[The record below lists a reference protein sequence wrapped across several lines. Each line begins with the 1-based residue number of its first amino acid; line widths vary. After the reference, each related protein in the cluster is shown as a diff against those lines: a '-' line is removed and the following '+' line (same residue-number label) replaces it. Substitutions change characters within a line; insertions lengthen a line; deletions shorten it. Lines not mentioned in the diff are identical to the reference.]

1 MFTGLVEGLG
11 QVVSK
16 EASGGDVRLVLTLP
30 ESVRDGLRLGDSLAV
45 NGACLTV
52 VSLDGAQAGF
62 DVSTETLACTTL
74 GGLRPGDPV
83 NLEQALRWSDRL
95 GGHLVS
101 GHVDAVGRVR
111 SVSPEARGQRW
122 LFDAPTELHR
132 YIAQKGSITVEGVS
146 LTVNSV
152 DAQGFGVMLIP
163 HTVAV
168 TTFQRLRPGDP
179 INLEVDLVARYLER
193 LHGLPASG

>member
-11 QVVSK
+11 VVRGITPT
-16 EASGGDVRLVLTLP
+16 GGDLRLALTLP
-30 ESVRDGLRLGDSLAV
+30 DAVAEGLKLGDSLAI

-52 VSLDGAQAGF
+52 VAIDGGEAGF

-74 GGLRPGDPV
+74 GRLAPGHRV
-83 NLEQALRWSDRL
+83 NLERALRWSDRL

-111 SVSPEARGQRW
+111 SITAEARGQRW
-122 LFDAPTELHR
+122 QFEAPAALHR
-132 YIAQKGSITVEGVS
+132 YIAAKGSIAVEGVS

-152 DAQGFGVMLIP
+152 DAAGFGVMLIP

-168 TTFQRLRPGDP
+168 TTFGALGVGDP
-179 INLEVDLVARYLER
+179 VNLEVDLVARYLER
-193 LHGLPASG
+193 LHAPAD

>member
-1 MFTGLVEGLG
+1 MFTGLIEGLG
-11 QVVSK
+11 AVR
-16 EASGGDVRLVLTLP
+16 ALTPAAGDVRLTLTVP
-30 ESVRDGLRLGDSLAV
+30 ESVGADLKPGDSLAV

-52 VSLDGAQAGF
+52 VSIDGSDYGF

-74 GGLRPGDPV
+74 GRLAPGHRV
-83 NLEQALRWSDRL
+83 NLERALRWSDRL

-111 SVSPEARGQRW
+111 SITAEARGQRW
-122 LFDAPTELHR
+122 HFDAPEALHR
-132 YIAQKGSITVEGVS
+132 YIATKGSITVEGVS

-152 DAQGFGVMLIP
+152 DATGFGVMLIP

-168 TTFQRLRPGDP
+168 TTFATLAVGDP
-179 INLEVDLVARYLER
+179 VNLEVDLVARYLER
-193 LHGLPASG
+193 LHARPD

>member
-1 MFTGLVEGLG
+1 MFTGLIEGLG
-11 QVVSK
+11 VVQ
-16 EASGGDVRLVLTLP
+16 ALTPTAGDVRLCVSVP
-30 ESVRDGLRLGDSLAV
+30 EPVREGLKSGDSLAI

-52 VSLDGAQAGF
+52 VSIEGSDYGF

-74 GGLRPGDPV
+74 GRLAPGHRV
-83 NLEQALRWSDRL
+83 NLERALRWSDRL

-111 SVSPEARGQRW
+111 SISAEARGQRW
-122 LFDAPTELHR
+122 HFDVPEALHR
-132 YIAQKGSITVEGVS
+132 YIATKGSITVEGVS

-152 DAQGFGVMLIP
+152 DAAGFGVMLIP

-168 TTFQRLRPGDP
+168 TTFATLAVGDP
-179 INLEVDLVARYLER
+179 VNLEVDLVARYLER
-193 LHGLPASG
+193 LHVRPD

>member
-11 QVVSK
+11 QVVTR
-16 EASGGDVRLVLTLP
+16 EPAGGDVRLTLVVP
-30 ESVRDGLRLGDSLAV
+30 ASVADGMRLGDSLAV

-52 VSLDGAQAGF
+52 VTLEGRRAGF
-62 DVSTETLACTTL
+62 DVSTETLGCTTL
-74 GGLRPGDPV
+74 GRLAPGDPV
-83 NLEQALRWSDRL
+83 NLERALRWSDRL

-111 SVSPEARGQRW
+111 SVSAEARGQRW
-122 LFDAPTELHR
+122 LFDAPADLHR

-152 DAQGFGVMLIP
+152 DAHGFGVMLIP

-168 TTFQRLRPGDP
+168 TTFGRLSPGDP
-179 INLEVDLVARYLER
+179 VNLEVDLVARYLER
-193 LHGLPASG
+193 LHLRTD